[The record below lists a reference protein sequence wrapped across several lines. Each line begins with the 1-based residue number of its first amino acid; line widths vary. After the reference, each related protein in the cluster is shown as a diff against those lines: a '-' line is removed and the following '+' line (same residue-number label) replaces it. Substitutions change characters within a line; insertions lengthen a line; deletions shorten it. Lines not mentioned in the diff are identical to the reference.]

1 MPYFSGFEKKFWMRL
16 VPSGSRNILCCS
28 TDTEVVFRGVS
39 QKEEMTALP
48 RHAVVHDIHDKSD
61 QTLPDGAS
69 ARHPDTSVPGVLH
82 NTNIHTQSGPQPV
95 QSLTPGHVLVTYD
108 PEMAEMP
115 APITKVMAQHVCVL
129 PGLPEDEAGYPIRV
143 LQDAIADGLPTQDV
157 LLTPDQCL
165 FFENK
170 FVPAALLVNRLSIFY
185 DHTFE
190 RYIAYPLETD
200 GPAIIVAEGLLVASA
215 LPPCPNNTHWHTR
228 TDAPV
233 VTEREVVGALYHRLL
248 ARAKSRGLSHNLF
261 EPPEITHEHD
271 LSLITDTG
279 KLIRKMREQNNLAM
293 FMLPPNVHEVHLSSR
308 ASRPVDVIAPYVQDK
323 RRLGVRVG
331 EITLQENRKP
341 RQISSHMEKDLT
353 GWHEH
358 DGEPGRWT
366 DGHAHLPMT
375 SERSKNKM
383 GLLSI
388 QILDTIPYMKHDFHG
403 PRKNHK

>member
-1 MPYFSGFEKKFWMRL
+1 
-16 VPSGSRNILCCS
+16 
-28 TDTEVVFRGVS
+28 
-39 QKEEMTALP
+39 MTALP

-341 RQISSHMEKDLT
+341 RKISSHMEKDLP

-388 QILDTIPYMKHDFHG
+388 QILDTIPYMTHDFHG